1 MAAPS
6 AATAAPSVRRSLGV
20 LSAGGAIALLAAGA
34 VSAQAAEQQ
43 QVVRTAVPLE
53 VASKTLGP
61 WSPLKARAGATVGFR
76 SGSAGG
82 TVLELADLPGRGGYV
97 GVTAGLAPQTAM
109 GGTARINLTQQ
120 NLGKGRSRALVT
132 FGGSGGH
139 AVQAGIVR
147 MKTGQLRW
155 AVWRKSDSRARSAMV
170 VSRARA
176 ALGVWYR
183 IDLTSRWSTKKSPVV
198 LRVNGKVVAE
208 ARYDMTGITARRV
221 TLGLGKPSRLRETGT
236 MLVKSA
242 SFKGA
247 VGVSAGGGG
256 GTGGGAGG
264 SGGGGGGGGGGT
276 TTPNPPRLPPPSTIP
291 GRQILAGDFETGN
304 LSQWNSVQRVAG
316 DRVQVVNS
324 PVREGSFAGRFE
336 VRQGDDPLGGNYG
349 DRAEVAAP
357 TDEQEGQER
366 WYSWS
371 TLVGADVPRTTK
383 FQVISQWH
391 SRANGRPPVAF
402 FAYEDSLLLM
412 VHPHRAEGD
421 QIAFVFAWQGP
432 LKRGEWQDIQM
443 HIRWSATDSAG
454 FIELWVNGVRQSLKN
469 AAGQS
474 SQTLAIRTMYPTS
487 SGSSTGIPNYFK
499 QGYYRDSSITGT
511 GTVWHDN
518 FRMSAPG

>member
-1 MAAPS
+1 MAASS
-6 AATAAPSVRRSLGV
+6 AATAASSVRRSLGV
-20 LSAGGAIALLAAGA
+20 LTAGGAIALLATAAASAQGA
-34 VSAQAAEQQ
+34 VQQ
-43 QVVRTAVPLE
+43 GVVRTAVPLE
-53 VASKTLGP
+53 VASKSLGP

-76 SGSAGG
+76 SGSSGG
-82 TVLELADLPGRGGYV
+82 TVLELADHPGRGGYV
-97 GVTAGLAPQTAM
+97 GVTAGLAPQTAV
-109 GGTARINLTQQ
+109 GGTARINLTRQ

-147 MKTGQLRW
+147 MRTGQLRW
-155 AVWRKSDSRARSAMV
+155 AVWRKSDSRTRSGMV

-176 ALGVWYR
+176 ALGLWYQ
-183 IDLTSRWSTKKSPVV
+183 IDLSSRWSTTKSPVV
-198 LRVNGKVVAE
+198 LRVNGRVVAE
-208 ARYDMTGITARRV
+208 ARYDMTGVTARRV
-221 TLGLGKPSRLRETGT
+221 TLGLGRPSRLSETGT

-247 VGVSAGGGG
+247 VGVSAGGGAG
-256 GTGGGAGG
+256 GGGGGAGG
-264 SGGGGGGGGGGT
+264 GAT
-276 TTPNPPRLPPPSTIP
+276 APNPPRLPPPSTIP
-291 GRQILAGDFETGN
+291 GRQILSGDFETGS
-304 LSQWNSVQRVAG
+304 LSQWNSVQRVAS
-316 DRVQVVNS
+316 DRIQVVRS
-324 PVREGSFAGRFE
+324 PVREGAYAGRFE

-349 DRAEVAAP
+349 DRAELAAP

-371 TLVGADVPRTTK
+371 TLVGTDVPRTTK

-391 SRANGRPPVAF
+391 SRSDGRPPVAF

-412 VHPHRAEGD
+412 VHPHRAPGD
-421 QIAFVFAWQGP
+421 QIAYVFAWQGP

-443 HIRWSATDSAG
+443 HVRWSATDSAG
-454 FIELWVNGVRQSLKN
+454 FIELWVNGVRQTLKN

-474 SQTLAIRTMYPTS
+474 SQTLNIRTMYPTG
-487 SGSSTGIPNYFK
+487 SGSGTGIPNYFK